1 MTTNTYTIK
10 ALESYRYDKEECL
23 EALGYAL
30 AYDENNAV
38 ALCLMGRI
46 QMEMFE
52 NFELAANYF
61 ENALASDATYAET
74 YRHYLELLI
83 TQGNLTKAKAFLK
96 FASTRI
102 AHKQAELFIG
112 EARILEREFKFKKA
126 LKMLRDALKSAYSE
140 YTIEEID
147 EIKNRIER
155 KQKCRV

>member
-10 ALESYRYDKEECL
+10 ALECYTYDKEECL

-52 NFELAANYF
+52 NFPLAINYF
-61 ENALASDATYAET
+61 ENALASDASYAET
-74 YRHYLELLI
+74 YKHYLEVLI
-83 TQGNLTKAKAFLK
+83 TQGNLEKARSFMK

-102 AHKQAELFIG
+102 AHKQADLLIG

-126 LKMLRDALKSAYSE
+126 LKLLDKALKHAYSE
-140 YTIEEID
+140 NTLFEID
-147 EIKNRIER
+147 DIRSRIQR
-155 KQKCRV
+155 KK